1 MTEHIQPPQAFPAIY
16 AAMAACMTDVD
27 AIAKGKKTSEGAA
40 QFKYRGIDDV
50 YNMIHPVLSLHKV
63 FMTSEIIEKT
73 RQERT
78 NQRGTVLAFTTLRMR
93 FTFWTVDGSSVSTVV
108 EGEGMDSGDKSS
120 NKAMSIAHKYALL
133 QAFCI
138 PTEDAPDPDAEV
150 HTVAPVTNWKVW
162 GADLAARLKAAK
174 THAELVAINDETADK
189 FRACEAESPKIAD
202 RIAQI
207 YQEMAGK
214 ITEMEA
220 A

>member
-1 MTEHIQPPQAFPAIY
+1 MTEHIQSTQSLPAIY
-16 AAMAACMTDVD
+16 SAMAACMGDID
-27 AIAKGKKTSEGAA
+27 AIAKGKQTSEGAA
-40 QFKYRGIDDV
+40 KFKYRGIDDV
-50 YNMIHPVLSLHKV
+50 YNMIHPVLSRHKV
-63 FMTSEIIEKT
+63 FMTSEIIEKS

-138 PTEDAPDPDAEV
+138 PTEDMADPDAEV
-150 HTVAPVTNWKVW
+150 HTVAPATDWKVW
-162 GADLAARLKAAK
+162 GADLAARLKAAN

-189 FRACEAESPKIAD
+189 FRACESEAPRIAD

>member
-1 MTEHIQPPQAFPAIY
+1 MTEHVQPPQASPAIY
-16 AAMAACMTDVD
+16 SAMAACMEEID
-27 AIAKGKKTSEGAA
+27 AIAKGKETKDGPAK
-40 QFKYRGIDDV
+40 FNYRGIDDV
-50 YNMIHPVLSLHKV
+50 YNMIHPVLSRHKV

-93 FTFWTVDGSSVSTVV
+93 FTFWTVDGSSVSTTV

-133 QAFCI
+133 QAFCV
-138 PTEDAPDPDAEV
+138 PTKDAPDPDAEV
-150 HTVAPVTNWKVW
+150 HTIVPATDWKVW

-174 THAELVAINDETADK
+174 THAELVSINDETANK
-189 FRACEAESPKIAD
+189 FRACEAEAPKIAD